1 MDYTFLLGSIENLLG
16 KSHKRARAN
25 HAFHCP
31 FCNHR
36 KPKLEINMAT
46 NEKGHNPW
54 ECWVCQTKGRT
65 IRSLLKQLNTPKDQA
80 ALILKYLPKGSE
92 IEYTSILRSTLP
104 KIITSFDIKSICDAP
119 CGDFNWMKEV
129 DLSKIDYVGADIVD
143 ELIYKN
149 IRKYKHRKNLKFKVL
164 NLISDTLPKTDI
176 LILRDCLVHL
186 SNKDIYSAIKNIKSS
201 GSKYLLS
208 TTFIDHQLNIDIV
221 TGDWRP
227 LNLQKHPFNFPSP
240 ILIINENCTEANGE
254 YSDKSLALWD
264 INKIELP

>member
-1 MDYTFLLGSIENLLG
+1 MSTKEVFTEIYKVNYWKSDESISGVGSESNQTRSIIKDIDRLLSEMKI
-16 KSHKRARAN
+16 
-25 HAFHCP
+25 
-31 FCNHR
+31 
-36 KPKLEINMAT
+36 T
-46 NEKGHNPW
+46 
-54 ECWVCQTKGRT
+54 
-65 IRSLLKQLNTPKDQA
+65 SLL
-80 ALILKYLPKGSE
+80 
-92 IEYTSILRSTLP
+92 
-104 KIITSFDIKSICDAP
+104 DIP

>member
-1 MDYTFLLGSIENLLG
+1 MKKLIKKIIPYRLFRRWYQKIKFQNMSTKEVFTEIYKVNYWKSDESISGVGSESNQTRSIIKDIDRLLSEMKI
-16 KSHKRARAN
+16 
-25 HAFHCP
+25 
-31 FCNHR
+31 
-36 KPKLEINMAT
+36 T
-46 NEKGHNPW
+46 
-54 ECWVCQTKGRT
+54 
-65 IRSLLKQLNTPKDQA
+65 SLL
-80 ALILKYLPKGSE
+80 
-92 IEYTSILRSTLP
+92 
-104 KIITSFDIKSICDAP
+104 DIP